1 MKKFIII
8 FIIAILL
15 LAIIIGQ
22 CSNSGDSDYY
32 DDEEI
37 EEFEGEQGE
46 IPSAPSTLVDTPKG
60 EQQATNSDV
69 YDGTALELPNVT
81 SDIPNQILKRIAY
94 TVSYNKKT
102 KCANWVAWHLLAE
115 HTDGPYSRKGV
126 PYYDDKGNACG
137 IGPVTAET
145 QRGDYFLDLQSE
157 EPRQQLTDWPNN
169 EYGMEHGHLCPAADN
184 RWSMEAMNQSF
195 LLTNMCPQTHQLNS
209 GVWQSLEDD
218 CRSWAVKYND
228 IYIAAGPI
236 FYNGLT
242 RTIGQGKVGVPD
254 AFFKVILRMNPT
266 QEAIGFIYPN
276 DGSYGDRKNY
286 VKSVDDV
293 ESITGIDFFYNL
305 PDEIEK
311 QVESKASLTAW

>member
-1 MKKFIII
+1 MKRFIII
-8 FIIAILL
+8 FIIAILSF
-15 LAIIIGQ
+15 AIIIGQ
-22 CSNSGDSDYY
+22 CSSSKDCDYY
-32 DDEEI
+32 EEEI
-37 EEFEGEQGE
+37 DEVEEEQE
-46 IPSAPSTLVDTPKG
+46 KFHSTHSTLVDVKDG
-60 EQQATNSDV
+60 EQQTSISDE
-69 YDGTALELPNVT
+69 YDGTALELPNIT

-94 TVSYNKKT
+94 TVSYNRNT
-102 KCANWVAWHLLAE
+102 KCANWVAWHLLAG

-126 PYYDDKGNACG
+126 PYYDDKGYACG
-137 IGPVTAET
+137 IGPVNAET
-145 QRGDYFLDLQSE
+145 QRGNYFQDLQSE
-157 EPRQQLTDWPNN
+157 EPRQQLTDWHNN

-276 DGSYGDRKNY
+276 NGKYGDRINY
-286 VKSVDDV
+286 VKSIDDV

-305 PDEIEK
+305 PDDIEM

>member
-1 MKKFIII
+1 M
-8 FIIAILL
+8 AILL

-32 DDEEI
+32 DEEEN
-37 EEFEGEQGE
+37 EEVEGEQGE
-46 IPSAPSTLVDTPKG
+46 IPSAPSTLVDVPDG
-60 EQQATNSDV
+60 EQQTSISDE

-81 SDIPNQILKRIAY
+81 SNTPNQILKRIAY
-94 TVSYNKKT
+94 TVSYNRHT

-126 PYYDDKGNACG
+126 PYYDDKGDACG
-137 IGPVTAET
+137 IGPVNAET
-145 QRGDYFLDLQSE
+145 QKGNYFLDIQAE
-157 EPRQQLTDWPNN
+157 EPRQQLMDWPNN
-169 EYGMEHGHLCPAADN
+169 EYDMEHGHLCPAADN
-184 RWSMEAMNQSF
+184 RWNMAAMNQSF
-195 LLTNMCPQTHQLNS
+195 LLTNMCPQTHQLNG

-218 CRSWAVKYND
+218 CRTWAIRYGE
-228 IYIAAGPI
+228 IFIAAGPI

-276 DGSYGDRKNY
+276 DGNYGDRRNY
-286 VKSVDDV
+286 VKTVDEV

-305 PDEIEK
+305 PDDVEK
-311 QVESKASLTAW
+311 QVESKTSLTAW